1 MTVPGGSPN
10 NFTAD
15 VRSSTQILLMWQ
27 PPSSEIQN
35 GRIRLYTVSVFE
47 VQTDTNYS
55 YTLYSQPSED
65 PALLVEPLHP
75 YYDYM
80 CNVSAVT
87 IGPGPY
93 TSPLIVRTFEDG
105 ECLSFLLD
113 KLFKFT
119 YM

>member
-1 MTVPGGSPN
+1 MTVPGGPPK

-55 YTLYSQPSED
+55 YTLYSQSSED
-65 PALLVEPLHP
+65 SALLVESLHP

-93 TSPLIVRTFEDG
+93 TSPLTVKTFEDG
-105 ECLSFLLD
+105 ECFL
-113 KLFKFT
+113 FS
-119 YM
+119 